1 MIVRT
6 QGREEAETNT
16 YNVVAN
22 NVVVAFF
29 GEELDRKASDIA
41 NGVGTTSLT
50 TSGAETKEDWCFL
63 SNSVQELG
71 TGQVGYIFV
80 GDFEFTP
87 SSDRLGMYNSMQ
99 RLGN

>member
-1 MIVRT
+1 MNVRT

-16 YNVVAN
+16 YNVVAY

-29 GEELDRKASDIA
+29 CEELDGKASDIA
-41 NGVGTTSLT
+41 NGVSTTSLT
-50 TSGAETKEDWCFL
+50 TSGAETKEDCRFL

-71 TGQVGYIFV
+71 TGQVGYILV

-87 SSDRLGMYNSMQ
+87 SSDCLRMYNSMKKV
-99 RLGN
+99 R